1 MHYCFTK
8 LLTTMNY
15 KDVFGD
21 FKIKSLK
28 FQVTAY
34 FYLVIFYFLVT
45 YFNEIQYVDLLVLH
59 KPITI
64 FPYKDI
70 DFDSFIIPPGA
81 AGWHEMK
88 FSLKMT
94 DLRLWQQPYFYMYI
108 LGVILKATIV
118 ITILNILRK
127 IAVALDK
134 NEPFHE
140 KNINRFRHI
149 GILIIVYFFCDHLEN
164 NGIRYLIRNVFFPTK
179 NIYHFQY
186 NLLSFWILYSG
197 VFFTICSEILRKG
210 FLLKQENDL
219 TI

>member
-28 FQVTAY
+28 FQVTIY

-45 YFNEIQYVDLLVLH
+45 YFKEIQYVDLLVFD
-59 KPITI
+59 KPII
-64 FPYKDI
+64 LFSYKDI
-70 DFDSFIIPPGA
+70 DFNSFIIPPVA
-81 AGWHEMK
+81 TGWHKMD

-118 ITILNILRK
+118 IISLNILRK
-127 IAVALDK
+127 IAIALDK
-134 NEPFHE
+134 NEPFQE
-140 KNINRFRHI
+140 KNIHRFSSI
-149 GILIIVYFFCDHLEN
+149 GILLIVYFFCDALEN
-164 NGIRYLIRNVFFPTK
+164 YGIRYLIRNVFFPTK
-179 NIYHFQY
+179 NIYHFKY
-186 NLLSFWILYSG
+186 NLLSFWVLYSG

-210 FLLKQENDL
+210 FLLKQESDL